1 MILRVP
7 LLQLCLAAS
16 GVLAPNA
23 GIGQRSADK
32 GFVSARS
39 RRIDS
44 IFAMYDTGRSPGCA
58 VGVMDRGQ
66 IEYAHGYGL
75 ANVASGVRITPRSV
89 FGLASVAKQF
99 TAFSVLLLV
108 QDGRLSLDDDV
119 RKWVPELP
127 DFGAQFGRTITIRD
141 LLHHTSGIPNYF
153 ATVDSGWTDTDPLTE
168 RDVLD
173 WLGHQKPDFPPGS
186 RWRYSNSG
194 YVLLEIIVQR
204 ASGDSLPK
212 FAAKRI
218 FGPLGMASTQF
229 VPDPADHVAQIPH
242 LARTYNSQ
250 ETWLHGEKPLVKS
263 GPEWQISL
271 PHMSIVGDAGVYST
285 VEDLAKWDRNFYT
298 GRVGGRAVLQM
309 MQEPA
314 VLTSGDTVSAP
325 IAPGWRS
332 YGAGLMLGAY
342 RGLRTVGHLGG
353 WSGNVAWFVR
363 YPDQLLTV
371 TVLCNQRGLTMPGGS
386 DPTHRIAEIYLGDR
400 MAPDIA
406 PLMAMTVAHAGV
418 DSAVHLYHTLLP
430 RYPAIVF
437 DEQQLNG
444 LGYDLIHQHNLD
456 AAIAIFR
463 LNVEMY
469 PKSANAYD
477 SLGEAYMDH
486 EDRTLAIAS
495 YERSLA
501 LDSTN
506 ANAARRLAKL
516 RAQAP

>member
-1 MILRVP
+1 MSSRTHRV
-7 LLQLCLAAS
+7 
-16 GVLAPNA
+16 
-23 GIGQRSADK
+23 
-32 GFVSARS
+32 
-39 RRIDS
+39 DS
-44 IFAMYDTGRSPGCA
+44 IFATYDTGRSPGCA
-58 VGVMDRGQ
+58 VAVMEGAKIQ
-66 IEYAHGYGL
+66 YARGYGL
-75 ANVASGVRITPRSV
+75 ADMASNTRITPHTV
-89 FGLASVAKQF
+89 FGIASLAKQF
-99 TAFSVLLLV
+99 TAFSILLLAH
-108 QDGRLSLDDDV
+108 DKRLSLNDDV
-119 RKWVPELP
+119 RKWVPEIP

-153 ATVDSGWTDTDPLTE
+153 AKVDSGWTVTDPLTE
-168 RDVLD
+168 REVLD

-204 ASGDSLPK
+204 VSGDSLPK

-218 FGPLGMASTQF
+218 FGPLGMASTKF
-229 VPDPADHVAQIPH
+229 VPDLADHVAQVPH
-242 LARTYNSQ
+242 LARAYISR
-250 ETWLHGEKPLVKS
+250 ETWVHGDERLIE
-263 GPEWQISL
+263 GGAEWQTSL
-271 PHMSIVGDAGVYST
+271 PRTSVVGDAGLYTT

-309 MQEPA
+309 MQEPT

-342 RGLRTVGHLGG
+342 RGLETVGHLGG
-353 WSGNVAWFVR
+353 WGGYVAWFVR
-363 YPDQLLTV
+363 YPDQKFTV
-371 TVLCNQRGLTMPGGS
+371 TALCNRRGLEAN
-386 DPTHRIAEIYLGDR
+386 DPSHRIAEIYLGDR
-400 MAPDIA
+400 MAPEIREQIA
-406 PLMAMTVAHAGV
+406 TTVAHEGA
-418 DSAVHLYHTLLP
+418 DSAVRLYRALRA
-430 RYPAIVF
+430 RYPAIAF
-437 DEQQLNG
+437 DNQQLNG

-456 AAIAIFR
+456 AAISIFR

-469 PKSANAYD
+469 PKSANTYD

-486 EDRTLAIAS
+486 GDRALAIES

-506 ANAARRLAKL
+506 ANAAARLAKL

>member
-1 MILRVP
+1 
-7 LLQLCLAAS
+7 
-16 GVLAPNA
+16 
-23 GIGQRSADK
+23 
-32 GFVSARS
+32 
-39 RRIDS
+39 
-44 IFAMYDTGRSPGCA
+44 
-58 VGVMDRGQ
+58 
-66 IEYAHGYGL
+66 
-75 ANVASGVRITPRSV
+75 
-89 FGLASVAKQF
+89 VAKQF
-99 TAFSVLLLV
+99 TAFSILLLAR
-108 QDGRLSLDDDV
+108 DKRLSLDDDV
-119 RKWVPELP
+119 RKWVPEIP

-153 ATVDSGWTDTDPLTE
+153 VKVESGWTVTDPLTE
-168 RDVLD
+168 REVLD
-173 WLGHQKPDFPPGS
+173 WLAHQKPDFPSGS
-186 RWRYSNSG
+186 KWRYSNSG

-204 ASGDSLPK
+204 ASGDALPK
-212 FAAKRI
+212 FAAQRI

-229 VPDPADHVAQIPH
+229 VPDLADHVAQVPH
-242 LARTYNSQ
+242 LANAYISR
-250 ETWLHGEKPLVKS
+250 ETRVSRPGDQPLVEG
-263 GPEWQISL
+263 GPKWQISN
-271 PHMSIVGDAGVYST
+271 PRTSVVGDAGLYST

-332 YGAGLMLGAY
+332 YGAGIMLGAY
-342 RGLRTVGHLGG
+342 RGLRMVGHLGG

-363 YPDQLLTV
+363 YPDQRFSLAI
-371 TVLCNQRGLTMPGGS
+371 LCNQRGLTMGGP
-386 DPTHRIAEIYLGDR
+386 DPARRIAEIYLGDR
-400 MAPDIA
+400 IVTPDIA
-406 PLMAMTVAHAGV
+406 PLVAMTVAKSGA
-418 DSAVHLYHTLLP
+418 DSAVHLYRALRE
-430 RYPAIVF
+430 RYPAIAF

-444 LGYDLIHQHNLD
+444 LGYDLIKQHDLN
-456 AAIAIFR
+456 AAIAILR

-486 EDRTLAIAS
+486 EDRTLAIEN

-516 RAQAP
+516 RASP